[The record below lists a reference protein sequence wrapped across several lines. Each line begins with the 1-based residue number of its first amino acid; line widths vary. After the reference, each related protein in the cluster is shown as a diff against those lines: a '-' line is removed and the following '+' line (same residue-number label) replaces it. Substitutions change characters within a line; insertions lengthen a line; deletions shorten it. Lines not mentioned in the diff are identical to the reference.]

1 MKTGVSRGLKRGRH
15 MNPYQKSFL
24 LLAAAFTAGAS
35 SGLGSADYVEK
46 AQSSKLHVASPK
58 VGGTKRENEAE
69 HRRFTFY
76 YLIFR
81 RLTGGSRG
89 RRRAGKYLPYS
100 AFPHATSALLLPLP
114 FPRQAQ
120 LPHFLVRGGSSFVP
134 PPPSQQSSPR
144 APPSQRKDDQ
154 QQPQERPPQETA
166 MYREQHV
173 VTRPWGPSSAAYSY
187 QRYYSVNPP
196 SPEGGARHEILYP
209 RIMRTVGNS
218 GVCILFM
225 ILTARCTHLY
235 ELADQ
240 ISGIFKRLLVTLPV
254 VGLLCA
260 NLAGVLLSLM
270 QSFSRN
276 SRSKTRLKAILSLN
290 GLAEVI
296 QIAYNAFRL
305 ILGNDQW
312 TPREAYVGR
321 IFTSVW
327 ILTICYAFSTSRW
340 DSSGQFQ

>member
-1 MKTGVSRGLKRGRH
+1 MH
-15 MNPYQKSFL
+15 
-24 LLAAAFTAGAS
+24 
-35 SGLGSADYVEK
+35 
-46 AQSSKLHVASPK
+46 
-58 VGGTKRENEAE
+58 
-69 HRRFTFY
+69 
-76 YLIFR
+76 
-81 RLTGGSRG
+81 
-89 RRRAGKYLPYS
+89 
-100 AFPHATSALLLPLP
+100 
-114 FPRQAQ
+114 
-120 LPHFLVRGGSSFVP
+120 
-134 PPPSQQSSPR
+134 
-144 APPSQRKDDQ
+144 
-154 QQPQERPPQETA
+154 
-166 MYREQHV
+166 REQHV

-225 ILTARCTHLY
+225 ILTARSTHLY

-240 ISGIFKRLLVTLPV
+240 ISGIFMRLLVTLPV